1 LRLGSTLLQAVT
13 PGSVDKIRGVLGY
26 EAGNDWQAELVWDH
40 RLTGNTVAKNCI
52 LFPRP
57 EKKS

>member
-1 LRLGSTLLQAVT
+1 LQAVT